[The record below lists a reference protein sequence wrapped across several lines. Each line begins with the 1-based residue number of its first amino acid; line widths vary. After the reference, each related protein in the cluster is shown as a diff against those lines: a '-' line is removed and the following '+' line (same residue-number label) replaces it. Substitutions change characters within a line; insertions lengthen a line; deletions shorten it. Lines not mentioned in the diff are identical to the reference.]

1 MSLTELQEKDRFM
14 TQKKKIIGLII
25 LFLVLGI
32 SLGFNIAFT
41 TRGPEIITRE
51 TRVETTPRFDP
62 IEGQEPNLRALYEEI
77 SPSVV
82 LIEVRGTAEGS
93 RQGSGFVH
101 DHEGHI
107 ITNEH
112 VLRGA
117 DEVRVTFPDGE
128 MEIAEVVGK
137 DIYSDIA
144 VLNVDRTDLKPI
156 PRGTMEETSPGDS
169 VVALG
174 NPFGLEGTITRG
186 IVSQK
191 DRLLDTEAGFSIPN
205 VIQTDAAINPGNS
218 GGPLIN
224 MHGEVVGINTAIRTG
239 TGTFIGIGFAV
250 SVQTMERVVPS
261 LIDEG
266 EYKHAWIG
274 IQGRTMNPQIAEKMD
289 TDQKTGV
296 LISEVVEGGPADQA
310 GLRGGTYTEQIW
322 EQDTKLGGDIITAI
336 NGDEIRSINHLISY
350 IAQNL
355 DPEEEITVTIERD
368 GEEQE
373 VELTLGERPEPGQV
387 G

>member
-117 DEVRVTFPDGE
+117 DEVRVTFLDGE

-355 DPEEEITVTIERD
+355 DPEEEIKIYRFKIKKFE
-368 GEEQE
+368 
-373 VELTLGERPEPGQV
+373 
-387 G
+387 